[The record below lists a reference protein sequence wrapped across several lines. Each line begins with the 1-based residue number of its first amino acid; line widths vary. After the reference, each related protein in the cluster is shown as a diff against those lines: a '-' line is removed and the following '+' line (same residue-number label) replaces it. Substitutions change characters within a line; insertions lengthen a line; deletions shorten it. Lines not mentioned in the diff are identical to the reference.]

1 MQLEI
6 GTALGP
12 YQIVAGLGSG
22 GMGEVYRARDTRLG
36 REVALKILRG
46 STLRD
51 PDSRRRFAHEANA
64 AGALNHPNIVAVFDV
79 NLEGENPYIVTELVE
94 GESLR
99 KMLERGAVPVR
110 KLIDIAVQVADGMA
124 AAHAAAI
131 VHRDLKPENILLT
144 REGRAKIADFGLAKS
159 LSSLSKTD
167 SEVEES
173 PTISMT
179 ALGVV
184 VGTVAYMSPEQ
195 ASGQRIDTRS
205 DIFAFGLILYEMA
218 DGKQAFIR
226 RSKVETLEAII
237 NAEAPPLAVEL
248 PLPLKWCIERCLA
261 KDPQDRYNSTLD
273 LYHDLRSIREHFA
286 EASGFFTGP
295 VPARRPQRAGPSR
308 IAQAA
313 VLAGVLL
320 AGAAASAVWLAP
332 KGPDLAAIRFRPLAT
347 GSELED
353 WPAWSPLGGVV
364 AYHAMVDGRNQIFTR
379 SLQSPAPVQITH
391 CAGNCERPVWSA
403 DGRQI
408 YLRANDSLRST
419 PRTSTG
425 IWVVGTAGGDPKPVV
440 PDVEAYALSPDGNT
454 LAFIRRNSDRTGI
467 SVWTSS
473 PPGENLKH
481 YEPAPYE
488 GVDTGTGLRLLF
500 ARDGHS
506 ILLWGRFFG
515 RGSEFWQ
522 LPYPAES
529 GKARRVLESLQDAF
543 PVRGFDWLAGGHRLI
558 LAASLPPAVF
568 RSHLYLADL
577 DGGAVTPLAA
587 SIGSQAFPA
596 VSPDGKQIAYTEEEY
611 DTNIVEIPLDG
622 SAMRNLVA
630 TGRLEHS
637 AVWSPRG
644 KEFAYVTDRSG
655 VDEIWIRNVET
666 GREQPVVTPRSFPRA
681 DNEFLTTPAYSPD
694 GERLAFVRHNRS
706 NPKNRDA
713 TEIWIVAATGGVPVP
728 LADVKGAQW
737 APTWS
742 PDGNWIAF
750 TSQGPPS
757 GVMKA
762 RVGGNEPGEMLWTL
776 DLSVLRCVPEW
787 SPKGDWIAVPSKDGT
802 VLVSPDGKNNRV
814 LRSHAFSAMTWSR
827 DGTILYGLE
836 EGGPQQRIIAVN
848 VASGQERE
856 AARVPPGVVLSAI
869 WIPGAKMSLAP
880 DGKSVTATTVHIGGD
895 IWLMENFDTLPL
907 WRRILPWVGSPQ

>member
-6 GTALGP
+6 GTVLGP

-22 GMGEVYRARDTRLG
+22 GMGEVYRARDSRLG
-36 REVALKILRG
+36 REVALKILR
-46 STLRD
+46 SATLRD

-79 NLEGENPYIVTELVE
+79 NLDGENPYIVTELVE

-99 KMLERGAVPVR
+99 AILERGAVPLR
-110 KLIDIAVQVADGMA
+110 KLLDIAVQVADGMA

-144 REGRAKIADFGLAKS
+144 RDGRAKIADFGLAKS
-159 LSSLSKTD
+159 LSSLSKT
-167 SEVEES
+167 EVEES

-205 DIFAFGLILYEMA
+205 DIFSFGLILYEMA
-218 DGKQAFIR
+218 DGKQAFVR

-237 NAEAPPLAVEL
+237 NAEAPPLAAEL

-261 KDPQDRYNSTLD
+261 KDPQERYISTLD
-273 LYHDLRSIREHFA
+273 LYHDLRGVREHFP
-286 EASGFFTGP
+286 ESSGVFTGSVP
-295 VPARRPQRAGPSR
+295 SRRPARAAPSR
-308 IAQAA
+308 IARAA

-332 KGPDLAAIRFRPLAT
+332 TGPDLAAIRFRPLAT
-347 GSELED
+347 GSEFED
-353 WPAWSPLGGVV
+353 WPAWSPLGSTV
-364 AYHAMVDGRNQIFTR
+364 AYQAAVDGHTQIFTR
-379 SLQSPAPVQITH
+379 SLQSPAAVQITH
-391 CAGNCERPVWSA
+391 CASNCDRPAWSA

-408 YLRANDSLRST
+408 YLRSSDALRNT
-419 PRTSTG
+419 ERTSSEV
-425 IWVVGTAGGDPKPVV
+425 WMVGVAGGEPTPVV
-440 PDVEAYALSPDGNT
+440 ADAEAYAISPDGKT
-454 LAFIRRNSDRTGI
+454 LAFLRRNSDRTGI

-473 PPGENLKH
+473 PPGKNLKH

-506 ILLWGRFFG
+506 ILMWGSFYG
-515 RGSEFWQ
+515 RGSEFWR

-529 GKARRVLESLQDAF
+529 GKPRRVLESLQDVF
-543 PVRGFDWLAGGHRLI
+543 PVRGFDWLADGHRLI
-558 LAASLPPAVF
+558 LAAALPPSVY

-577 DGGAVTPLAA
+577 DGGAITPLAP

-596 VSPDGKQIAYTEEEY
+596 VSPDGKQIAYTEMEY

-666 GREQPVVTPRSFPRA
+666 GREQPVVTPRSFPRG

-694 GERLAFVRHNRS
+694 GERIAFVRHNQSDAR
-706 NPKNRDA
+706 NRDA
-713 TEIWIVAATGGVPVP
+713 TEIWTVPATGGVPVP
-728 LADVKGAQW
+728 LADAPGAQW
-737 APTWS
+737 GPTWS

-750 TSQGPPS
+750 TSQGPPP
-757 GVMKA
+757 GIMKA
-762 RVGGNEPGEMLWTL
+762 RVGGNEPAERLWTL
-776 DLSVLRCVPEW
+776 DVSVLRCVPEW

-802 VLVSPDGKNNRV
+802 VLISPDGKDNRV
-814 LRSHAFSAMTWSR
+814 LRGRAFSAMTWSH
-827 DGTILYGLE
+827 DGAILYGLE
-836 EGGPQQRIIAVN
+836 DGDPQQRIIAVN

-856 AARVPPGVVLSAI
+856 AARVPPGVLLGAM
-869 WIPGAKMSLAP
+869 WIPGFKMSLSP
-880 DGKSVTATTVHIGGD
+880 DGKSVAATTVRQSGD
-895 IWLMENFDTLPL
+895 IWLLENFETPPL
-907 WRRILPWVGSPQ
+907 WRRILRWPGSSR

>member
-1 MQLEI
+1 MQLEA
-6 GTALGP
+6 GTVLGP

-144 REGRAKIADFGLAKS
+144 RDGRAKIADFGLAKS

-237 NAEAPPLAVEL
+237 NAVAPPLAAEL

-261 KDPQDRYNSTLD
+261 KDPQERYISTLD

-286 EASGFFTGP
+286 EASGFFTGA
-295 VPARRPQRAGPSR
+295 VPQRRPPPAAPSWISR
-308 IAQAA
+308 AA
-313 VLAGVLL
+313 VLTGVLL

-332 KGPDLAAIRFRPLAT
+332 RGPDLAALRFRPLAT

-364 AYHAMVDGRNQIFTR
+364 AYHATVDGHNQIFTR
-379 SLQSPAPVQITH
+379 SLQSPAPVQVTH
-391 CAGNCERPVWSA
+391 CPGNCERPVWSA

-408 YLRANDSLRST
+408 YLRANDVPGSSS
-419 PRTSTG
+419 RTSVG
-425 IWVVGTAGGDPKPVV
+425 IWVVGAAGGDPKPVV
-440 PDVEAYALSPDGNT
+440 PDVEAYALSPDGKT

-522 LPYPAES
+522 LPYQAES
-529 GKARRVLESLQDAF
+529 GKPRRVLESLQDAF
-543 PVRGFDWLAGGHRLI
+543 PVRGFDWLADGHRLI

-568 RSHLYLADL
+568 RSHLYIADL

-587 SIGSQAFPA
+587 NIGSQAVPA
-596 VSPDGKQIAYTEEEY
+596 VSPDGKQIAYMEQEY
-611 DTNIVEIPLDG
+611 DTSIVEIPLDG
-622 SAMRNLVA
+622 SPMRNLVA

-666 GREQPVVTPRSFPRA
+666 GREQPVVTPRSFPRD

-694 GERLAFVRHNRS
+694 GERIAFVRHNRS

-713 TEIWIVAATGGVPVP
+713 TEIWIVPATGGVPVP

-802 VLVSPDGKNNRV
+802 VLVSPDGKSNRI
-814 LRSHAFSAMTWSR
+814 LRKGAFTAMTWSR

-836 EGGPQQRIIAVN
+836 EGGAQQRIIAVT
-848 VASGQERE
+848 VSTGQERE
-856 AARVPPGVVLSAI
+856 AARVPPGVVLSAM
-869 WIPGAKMSLAP
+869 WIPGAKMSLSP
-880 DGKSVTATTVHIGGD
+880 DAKSLAATTVHQSGD
-895 IWLMENFDTLPL
+895 IWLLENFDTPPL
-907 WRRILPWVGSPQ
+907 WRRILPWLGPSQ

>member
-1 MQLEI
+1 MSLEI
-6 GTALGP
+6 GTVLGP
-12 YQIVAGLGSG
+12 YQIISELGYG

-36 REVALKILRG
+36 RDVALKVLRG
-46 STLRD
+46 ATIRD
-51 PDSRRRFAHEANA
+51 ADSRRRFAHEANA

-79 NLEGENPYIVTELVE
+79 NLEVENPYIVTELVE

-99 KMLERGAVPVR
+99 KLLDRGPVPLR
-110 KLIDIAVQVADGMA
+110 KLVDIAVQVADGMA
-124 AAHAAAI
+124 AAHQASI

-144 REGRAKIADFGLAKS
+144 RDGRAKIVDFGLAKS
-159 LSSLSKTD
+159 LTPLSGSGSQESLT
-167 SEVEES
+167 V
-173 PTISMT
+173 SMS
-179 ALGVV
+179 ALGAVM
-184 VGTVAYMSPEQ
+184 GTVEYMSPEQ
-195 ASGQRIDTRS
+195 ARGERVDTRS
-205 DIFAFGLILYEMA
+205 DIFSFGLILFEMVN
-218 DGKQAFIR
+218 GHCAFVR

-248 PLPLKWCIERCLA
+248 PLPLKWCIERCIA

-273 LYHDLRSIREHFA
+273 LYHELRGIREHLP
-286 EASGFFTGP
+286 EVTGNFTGP
-295 VPARRPQRAGPSR
+295 VPKQRPRKAAPPR

-313 VLAGVLL
+313 VLAGMLL
-320 AGAAASAVWLAP
+320 AGAGGAAVWLAP
-332 KGPDLAAIRFRPLAT
+332 KGPDLAAIRFQPLAT

-353 WPAWSPLGGVV
+353 WPTWSPLGGVV
-364 AYHAMVDGRNQIFTR
+364 AYHATVDGRTQIFTR
-379 SLQSPAPVQITH
+379 SLQSPAAVQVTH
-391 CAGNCERPVWSA
+391 CPGNCDRPAWSA

-408 YLRANDSLRST
+408 FLRSNN
-419 PRTSTG
+419 G
-425 IWVVGTAGGDPKPVV
+425 VWVVGAAGGDPKPVV
-440 PDVEAYALSPDGNT
+440 TDAEAYAISPDGNT
-454 LAFIRRNSDRTGI
+454 LAFIRRNSDLTGI

-473 PPGENLKH
+473 PPGAEPKH
-481 YEPAPYE
+481 YAPAPYE

-515 RGSEFWQ
+515 RGSEFWM
-522 LPYPAES
+522 LPYPAGS
-529 GKARRVLESLQDAF
+529 GKPRRVLESLQDAF
-543 PVRGFDWLAGGHRLI
+543 PVRGFDWLAGGKRLV
-558 LAASLPPAVF
+558 LAAALPPSVY
-568 RSHLYLADL
+568 RSRLYLADL
-577 DGGAVTPLAA
+577 DGAVTPLTS
-587 SIGSQAFPA
+587 SIGSQSVPV
-596 VSPDGKQIAYTEEEY
+596 VSPDGKQIAYTEFEY

-622 SAMRNLVA
+622 SPIRNLVA

-655 VDEIWIRNVET
+655 ANEIWIRNVET
-666 GREQPVVTPRSFPRA
+666 GREQPVVAPHSFPRG

-694 GERLAFVRHNRS
+694 GERIAFVRHNRS

-713 TEIWIVAATGGVPVP
+713 TEIWIAPSTGGVPVP

-776 DLSVLRCVPEW
+776 DLSVLRCVAEW
-787 SPKGDWIAVPSKDGT
+787 SPRGDWIAIPGKEGT
-802 VLVSPDGKNNRV
+802 ILVSPDGKQRRV
-814 LRSHAFSAMTWSR
+814 LRKGAFAAMTWSR

-836 EGGPQQRIIAVN
+836 RSDSQQRIVAVN
-848 VASGQERE
+848 VASGEERE
-856 AARVPPGVVLSAI
+856 AARIPPGVQLGSM
-869 WIPGAKMSLAP
+869 WIPGWKMSLSP
-880 DGKSVTATTVHIGGD
+880 DGKSVAATAVHQGGD
-895 IWLMENFDTLPL
+895 IWLMENFETPPL
-907 WRRILPWVGSPQ
+907 WRRIFR